1 MDSAKTKLLITG
13 VSGLL
18 GNNLAY
24 YFKDKYEILGLYNSH
39 PVIIDGIRT
48 GECDITCK
56 DSVIRVIN
64 EFNPSII
71 LHCASI
77 TDIEQCERDKD
88 IAEKINVLSTTYL
101 TKSVIDQDVKLVYI
115 STDAVYDGVRGG
127 SSESDKVN
135 PLNFY
140 GRSKYEGE
148 LEIAKK
154 ENALIFRTNIFGWN
168 IQNKKSLGEWV
179 LDELQSNRRIKGFKD
194 ACFSSIYTLEFARI
208 IDIAIRQGLSGVY
221 NCGSADSCSKYEFAT
236 KIADCFGFDKA
247 LISPTSIDD
256 FDFQA
261 ERGKRLDLNV
271 NKLQR
276 KLDYRFPTVDQS
288 IEAFYKDYKCGLPN
302 EIKRNISTVQDQSAI
317 IPYGR
322 QWIDENDIQEVISLM
337 RSERITQGPKV
348 EEFEDALAECCGA
361 KYAVAVNSGTSA
373 LHIAC
378 LAAEVKEGDEVITSP
393 ITFVASA
400 NCAIYCGA
408 KPVFADIDLKTYN
421 VAIDEIRNKINTQTR
436 AVIPVHFA
444 GQSCDME
451 SIRKVIKNKEEEF
464 GNKIFIIEDASH
476 ALGSSYKGKNVGSCT
491 FSDMT
496 VMSFHPVK
504 HITTGEGGAV
514 LTNDEILYKKLKRLR
529 SHGITNTPEDFVYK
543 DQAFGNSSFVGLQ
556 SAIENPQSV
565 NPWYY
570 EQVDLGYNYRITD
583 IQCALGISQL
593 RKLHDFCNRRQ
604 EIANM
609 YNEAFSGI
617 ESIQIPFESEDCSS
631 NFHLYVLL
639 FDFRQIGIERT
650 KLMIE
655 LKQRGIQTQVH
666 YIPVHTQP
674 FYQERFGTKWGDCP
688 NAEIYYQKCLS
699 FPLFPAMS
707 DIDVE
712 YVISTILWCW
722 QREKNNIS
730 KDGCQLIIDYG

>member
-1 MDSAKTKLLITG
+1 MDSAKTRLLITG

-18 GNNLAY
+18 GNNFAY

-514 LTNDEILYKKLKRLR
+514 LTNDEILYKKVKRLR

>member
-1 MDSAKTKLLITG
+1 MDRAKTRLLITG

-24 YFKDKYEILGLYNSH
+24 YFRDKYEVLGLYNLH
-39 PVIIDGIRT
+39 PVNINGIRT
-48 GECDITCK
+48 GKCDITSK
-56 DSVIRVIN
+56 DSIERVIH

-77 TDIEQCERDKD
+77 TDIEQCELDKD
-88 IAEKINVLSTTYL
+88 TAEKINVLSTAYL
-101 TKSVIDQDVKLVYI
+101 AESIIDQDIKLVYI
-115 STDAVYDGVRGG
+115 STDAVYDGVRGD

-140 GRSKYEGE
+140 GISKYEGE
-148 LEIAKK
+148 LEVTKK

-179 LDELQSNRRIKGFKD
+179 LDELQANRRIDGFKD
-194 ACFSSIYTLEFARI
+194 AYFSSIYTLELARI
-208 IDIAIRQGLSGVY
+208 IDIAIRKDLSGIY
-221 NCGSADSCSKYEFAT
+221 NCGSAGSCSKYEFALM
-236 KIADCFGFDKA
+236 IADYFGFDKA
-247 LISPTSIDD
+247 LISSISIDN

-261 ERGKRLDLNV
+261 ERGKRLDLNI

-276 KLDYRFPTVDQS
+276 KLDYRLPTVEQS
-288 IEAFYKDYKCGLPN
+288 VETFYRDWKCGLPD
-302 EIKRNISTVQDQSAI
+302 EIKRSTFPVQGKSEI
-317 IPYGR
+317 IPYGK
-322 QWIDENDIQEVISLM
+322 QWIDENDIEEVVSLM

-348 EEFEDALAECCGA
+348 EEFEKALAEYCGA

-378 LAAEVKEGDEVITSP
+378 LTAEVKEGDEVITSP

-400 NCAIYCGA
+400 NCAVYCGA
-408 KPVFADIDLKTYN
+408 KPVFADIDIKTYN
-421 VAIDEIRNKINTQTR
+421 IAVDEIRNKINTETR

-451 SIRKVIKNKEEEF
+451 SIRNVVMNKEKEF

-476 ALGSSYKGKNVGSCT
+476 ALGSFYKGKYVGSCA

-514 LTNDEILYKKLKRLR
+514 LTNDEILYKKLKRFR
-529 SHGITNTPEDFVYK
+529 SHGITNIPGEFVYN
-543 DQAFGNSSFVGLQ
+543 DLAFQTSGIGGQHLM
-556 SAIENPQSV
+556 

-570 EQVDLGYNYRITD
+570 EQVGLGYNYRITD
-583 IQCALGISQL
+583 IQCALGTSQL
-593 RKLHDFCNRRQ
+593 KKLHDFCKRRS
-604 EIANM
+604 EIADV
-609 YNEAFSGI
+609 YNEAFGGI

-639 FDFRQIGIERT
+639 IDFNQIGMERAQ
-650 KLMIE
+650 LMIE
-655 LKQRGIQTQVH
+655 LKRCGIQTQVH
-666 YIPVHTQP
+666 YIPVYTQP
-674 FYQERFGTKWGDCP
+674 FYRKTFGTSWGDCP
-688 NAEIYYQKCLS
+688 NAEEYYKKCVTI
-699 FPLFPAMS
+699 PLYPTMS
-707 DIDVE
+707 DSDVE
-712 YVISTILWCW
+712 RVIFEVT
-722 QREKNNIS
+722 NIARS
-730 KDGCQLIIDYG
+730 RKGKYSFT

>member
-322 QWIDENDIQEVISLM
+322 QWIDENDIQEVVSLM

-400 NCAIYCGA
+400 NCAVYCGA

-421 VAIDEIRNKINTQTR
+421 VAVEEIRNKIKTKTK

-451 SIRKVIKNKEEEF
+451 SIRKVIMNKEKEF

-476 ALGSSYKGKNVGSCT
+476 ALGSFYKGKYVGSCA

-529 SHGITNTPEDFVYK
+529 SHGISNTPGEFVYK

-556 SAIENPQSV
+556 SAIENPQLV

-583 IQCALGISQL
+583 IQCALGTSQL
-593 RKLHDFCNRRQ
+593 KKLHDFCKRRS
-604 EIANM
+604 EIADV

-639 FDFRQIGIERT
+639 INFNQIGMERAQ
-650 KLMIE
+650 LMIE
-655 LKQRGIQTQVH
+655 LKKCGIQTQVH
-666 YIPVHTQP
+666 YIPVYTQP
-674 FYQERFGTKWGDCP
+674 FYQKTFGTSWGDCP
-688 NAEIYYQKCLS
+688 NAEEYYQKCVTI
-699 FPLFPAMS
+699 PLFPTMS
-707 DIDVE
+707 DSDVE
-712 YVISTILWCW
+712 RVIFEVTSIARSRKGKYSFT
-722 QREKNNIS
+722 E
-730 KDGCQLIIDYG
+730 